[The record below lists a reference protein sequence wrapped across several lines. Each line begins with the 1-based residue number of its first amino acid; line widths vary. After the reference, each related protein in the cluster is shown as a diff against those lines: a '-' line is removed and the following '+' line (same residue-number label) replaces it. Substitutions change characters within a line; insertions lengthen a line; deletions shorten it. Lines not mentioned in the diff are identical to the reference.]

1 MLRKAVF
8 SEGTLTQGLWRL
20 VVSNMRAAKRNDFEK
35 SPVHRADGL
44 NGMRTA
50 LRERS
55 MLS

>member
-8 SEGTLTQGLWRL
+8 SEGTLTQGLRRL